1 MFKQILENI
10 WTFELLGIISLII
23 FFGMFV
29 LIFVYVIKIDKK
41 FIDYAS
47 SLPFEKNNFE

>member
-10 WTFELLGIISLII
+10 WSIELLGIISLII
-23 FFGMFV
+23 FFGTFV
-29 LIFVYVIKIDKK
+29 LLFVYVTKINNK

-47 SLPFEKNNFE
+47 SLPFEKNNYE